1 MRYITHMP
9 SLMTTRETAK
19 KLKVAPSTVARMVH
33 RGELPMSAKAPGR
46 RGAMLFSPADVQ
58 ALADRRQASAE
69 RLSDKAAMVAGEEV
83 LRGVE

>member
-1 MRYITHMP
+1 MRHITHMP

-69 RLSDKAAMVAGEEV
+69 RLSDEAAMVAGEEV
-83 LRGVE
+83 LRDVE

>member
-9 SLMTTRETAK
+9 RLMTTRETAK

-69 RLSDKAAMVAGEEV
+69 RLSDEAAMVAGEEA
-83 LRGVE
+83 LRDVE